1 MIMEGMP
8 VFVKIE
14 KYKSVLDLLGA
25 AKQKLQDAQSLLH
38 QIEELKNQEDA
49 EIERWK
55 VALESVSMK
64 IGFVDQALTT
74 TKSDE
79 Q

>member
-1 MIMEGMP
+1 MEGMP

-14 KYKSVLDLLGA
+14 KYKSVLDLVGH
-25 AKQKLQDAQSLLH
+25 AKQKLQDAESLLH
-38 QIEELKNQEDA
+38 HIEELKNQEDA

-55 VALESVSMK
+55 VALESVSVK
-64 IGFVDQALTT
+64 LNFVDQALTSP
-74 TKSDE
+74 KDG